1 MYAIISLYNED
12 GETIMTDQQMRPVS
26 YSEIPMT
33 DTMMIVTREFRF
45 RVSNVIPKHK
55 RKEGDERV

>member
-33 DTMMIVTREFRF
+33 D
-45 RVSNVIPKHK
+45 KHK